1 MSSLNERAFEK
12 LFKVAF
18 PRTRYIKQ
26 KQISYNGQI
35 LRFDFYIPSLNL
47 YVEVQGQQHFTFN
60 SFFYE
65 SDLDFKKQKRRDSLK
80 EEWCERE
87 GASFCSI
94 TDKELNKMTAADL
107 KKTIVSGV
115 K

>member
-1 MSSLNERAFEK
+1 MSSSNERAFEK
-12 LFKVAF
+12 LFKAAF
-18 PRTRYIKQ
+18 PRTRLVKQ
-26 KQISYNGQI
+26 KQIKYNGQI
-35 LRFDFYIPSLNL
+35 LRFDFFIPSLNL

-65 SDLDFKKQKRRDSLK
+65 SELDFKKQKRRDSLK
-80 EEWCERE
+80 EEWCELE

-94 TDKELNKMTAADL
+94 TDKELSKMTTAVF
-107 KKTIVSGV
+107 KKTIINGV